1 MHRGHVA
8 LDTPWLVINNP
19 ILAQGSY
26 NQLGV
31 IFTDLSLGTRQTLG
45 AEYLPIRDVSVLI
58 DFAIFGE
65 NLAGHHLHNLLLYLA
80 SCCIL
85 LSCSMIIFG
94 RESIVWLMIVLYTL
108 MPVHVENVAWLAS
121 RKDVL
126 SLFWGGLAV
135 WVYLRVPRPM
145 LWTTLC
151 CIFAYWSKNTSVV
164 IPVVLVALSI
174 VHKKEDW
181 KTPSWFLQWI
191 PLILAHA
198 LMLYNTMQVGAQMGM
213 LTEHRASTVLGVVSI
228 TAQVWWHYLETMIL
242 PISLSAYYTEPIAQ
256 WTLSALAGSVLIL
269 LSALAPLF
277 YRIPAIALGLVW
289 VFWGLLPVSQ
299 IAPIQ
304 NLIADR
310 YLLFPSIGFVWGC
323 LYFVK
328 KLRLQWLVWVGVV
341 FFGIQTYARIP
352 VWHGSI
358 PFWSDLTQKQPT
370 LVNGWVGLAGQ
381 YTEQGSWGQAE
392 VVLREGQQRVLKAR
406 DQAKIHQ
413 GLGLL
418 AFKQKEYSKAEL
430 MLELALHEDA
440 TLRKAKNNLVQVYR
454 KLDKG
459 EKAYQLSKS
468 LCSEHPLYDVGWNT
482 LGVLEMER
490 GDLKAAQE
498 AFLRSLEIRPVSI
511 SVWTNMGNVAFLAK
525 DFHVA
530 KYWWLQV
537 LQEEPEHTHAQN
549 GLLEIERLQGGAQ

>member
-1 MHRGHVA
+1 
-8 LDTPWLVINNP
+8 
-19 ILAQGSY
+19 
-26 NQLGV
+26 
-31 IFTDLSLGTRQTLG
+31 
-45 AEYLPIRDVSVLI
+45 
-58 DFAIFGE
+58 
-65 NLAGHHLHNLLLYLA
+65 
-80 SCCIL
+80 
-85 LSCSMIIFG
+85 
-94 RESIVWLMIVLYTL
+94 
-108 MPVHVENVAWLAS
+108 
-121 RKDVL
+121 
-126 SLFWGGLAV
+126 
-135 WVYLRVPRPM
+135 
-145 LWTTLC
+145 
-151 CIFAYWSKNTSVV
+151 
-164 IPVVLVALSI
+164 
-174 VHKKEDW
+174 
-181 KTPSWFLQWI
+181 
-191 PLILAHA
+191 
-198 LMLYNTMQVGAQMGM
+198 MGM
-213 LTEHRASTVLGVVSI
+213 LTEHRASTVLGVFSI

-242 PISLSAYYTEPIAQ
+242 PVSLSAYYTEPTAQ

-289 VFWGLLPVSQ
+289 IFWGLLPVSQ

-310 YLLFPSIGFVWGC
+310 YLLFPSIGFTWVC

-328 KLRLQWLVWVGVV
+328 KLRLQWLVWVGIV

-352 VWHGSI
+352 VWHGST
-358 PFWSDLTQKQPT
+358 PFWSDLTQKQPA

-381 YTEQGSWGQAE
+381 YTEQGDWEQAE
-392 VVLREGQQRVLKAR
+392 AVLREGQQRVWETQ

-418 AFKQKEYSKAEL
+418 AYKQKEYSKAEL

-454 KLDKG
+454 KQDKK
-459 EKAYQLSKS
+459 ENAYQLSKS

-525 DFHVA
+525 DYHIA